1 MAQVRFWQPTDLPW
15 LLEMAARTDWEIL
28 SPTDRAVARP
38 EVVRANSHRNLL
50 ATLASPGGTAIVT
63 EDGGRPVGFLL
74 IGIRPDDRTGEPQ
87 GYMADIYLMPEY
99 RGRGLA
105 KQMHELGEQ
114 YLRWLGIRQVT
125 NWVHA
130 TNPLGQ
136 KASHARG
143 FRVWGVMMEKL
154 LTG

>member
-1 MAQVRFWQPTDLPW
+1 MPQVRFWQMADLPW
-15 LLEMAARTDWEIL
+15 LLEMAAETDWQIM

-38 EVVRANSHRNLL
+38 EVVRANAHRNLL
-50 ATLASPGGTAIVT
+50 ATLSSPGGTAIVT

-105 KQMHELGEQ
+105 KQMHELGEE
-114 YLRWLGIRQVT
+114 YLRRIGIRRVT

-136 KASHARG
+136 KTSEARG